1 MWPPLLLGD
10 SGGSLESAAEEYA
23 VQVPKDYVVLGCKQ
37 GRLVART
44 LLWNQE
50 VAPQQLWSLLQVSS

>member
-23 VQVPKDYVVLGCKQ
+23 LQVPKDYVVLGCKQ
-37 GRLVART
+37 GGWWTGHYSGARK
-44 LLWNQE
+44 
-50 VAPQQLWSLLQVSS
+50 